1 MLLCEKAKDN
11 RDNFDVVKVVKL
23 EELLD
28 GMKVT
33 KGNIPSPGEY
43 VILEAREKNVSMVDC
58 SMAFKWLKNAE
69 IDFNPQGDIQQLQ
82 DLNQFMA
89 AKCLYTHLLSIHIV
103 LSLSIAGTI
112 FRSKGHSLLKLAE
125 FIEVI
130 P

>member
-1 MLLCEKAKDN
+1 ML
-11 RDNFDVVKVVKL
+11 
-23 EELLD
+23 
-28 GMKVT
+28 
-33 KGNIPSPGEY
+33 PSRKRRT
-43 VILEAREKNVSMVDC
+43 VIILDC
-58 SMAFKWLKNAE
+58 SVAFKWLKNAE

-89 AKCLYTHLLSIHIV
+89 TKCSYKHLLSTRIS

-112 FRSKGHSLLKLAE
+112 FRSNGHSLLKLAE